1 MKHPY
6 QDASLPVEK
15 RVCDVLARMTLEEKV
30 GQLRS
35 QMIYNPGQDPRDTS
49 AGHVRSL
56 THFAHYQG
64 VRRTASECAAINNA
78 DLKKSIEA
86 HRLGIPVLINEE
98 ALHGALWGDATCF
111 PQAIGLAAMWDE
123 ALMSR
128 VCTVIARELQA
139 VNIHQVFAPVI
150 NISRDSRWGRA
161 QESYG
166 EDVHLTCRMA
176 LAYVKALEGMNIITT
191 PKHFVDNY
199 GEGGRDS
206 NASHA
211 SWRILREVFLEPFR
225 VCIQEGGARSIMA
238 AYNSVDGVPCTCSR
252 ALLTD
257 LLRGE
262 WAFEGFVVS
271 DYGGVDGVQSAHH
284 VAADKADALAQSFL
298 AGLDIELPNA
308 DLTLLSLVQEGRV
321 PVEALDA
328 AVARVLR
335 AKFELGLFD
344 HPYVDE
350 AKADAVVRCPEHR
363 AVALEAARK
372 AIVLLKNQDGVL
384 PLRKDIAAIGVFGPA
399 ADTVNLGDYSGP
411 YGGWGGGG
419 VSPLAGLRAQVAPG
433 AVIRVCGPGEDVAA
447 VARSCGV
454 ALYFATIREEEGSD
468 RSNLDLPRIQAPAE
482 GAADAAHAIIVE
494 QRRRDIIT
502 GDQEAEIR
510 AIAATGTKVVVV
522 LLAGS
527 AVTLSKWIDDAAAVL
542 LPWYGGE
549 QGGTAIAD
557 VLFGACNPGGK
568 LPITFPKNAGQS
580 PLYYSHK
587 PSGRAY
593 HYNDNDG
600 KPLFPFGFGL
610 SYATFEYSN
619 LVITPERAD
628 GKRPVTVRLEV
639 RNTSAVAGD
648 EVVQLYIHDEVASV
662 AVPVKELRG
671 FARVSLAAGERQ
683 TVAFTLQGRDL
694 ALWSRELRLVV
705 EDGVFEIMVGSSSED
720 IRLRGRL
727 TVAGAACAR
736 HVCSRHK

>member
-1 MKHPY
+1 MSYPY
-6 QDASLPVEK
+6 HDPVLPIAQ
-15 RVCDVLARMTLEEKV
+15 RVSDLLLRMTVEEKV

-35 QMIYNPGQDPRDTS
+35 QMIFNPGTDARDYS

-56 THFAHYQG
+56 THFAHYKG
-64 VRRTASECAAINNA
+64 TRRTATECAGINNA
-78 DLKKSIEA
+78 DLQQSIEA

-98 ALHGALWGDATCF
+98 ALHGAQWGDATCF
-111 PQAIGLAAMWDE
+111 PQSIGLAAMWDE
-123 ALMSR
+123 PLMSR
-128 VCTVIARELQA
+128 VCMAIARELKA

-166 EDVHLTCRMA
+166 EDVYLTCRMA
-176 LAYVKALEGMNIITT
+176 LAYVKALEGLNIITS

-199 GEGGRDS
+199 AEGGRDS
-206 NASHA
+206 NASHS
-211 SWRILREVFLEPFR
+211 SWRILREVSLEPFR

-238 AYNSVDGVPCTCSR
+238 AYNSIDGVPCTCSP

-257 LLRGE
+257 LLRDE
-262 WAFEGFVVS
+262 WKFNGFVIS
-271 DYGGVDGVQSAHH
+271 DYGGVDGVHAAHH
-284 VAADKADALAQSFL
+284 VAVDKADALAQSFL

-308 DLTLLSLVQEGRV
+308 DLSLLALVQDGRIPMV
-321 PVEALDA
+321 ALDA
-328 AVARVLR
+328 ATARVLQ

-344 HPYVDE
+344 HPYVD
-350 AKADAVVRCPEHR
+350 APRADAVVRCPEHR
-363 AVALEAARK
+363 ALALEAARK
-372 AIVLLKNQDGVL
+372 AMVLLKNHEGVL
-384 PLRKDIAAIGVFGPA
+384 PLRKDLKTLGVFGPA

-411 YGGWGGGG
+411 YGGWGGEG
-419 VSPLAGLRAQVAPG
+419 VSPLAGLRAKVAPG
-433 AVIRVCGPGEDVAA
+433 TELRVCGPDEDVAV
-447 VARSCGV
+447 VARACEV

-468 RSNLDLPRIQAPAE
+468 RSKLDLPRLKAQAE

-494 QRRRDIIT
+494 KRRADIIT

-510 AIAATGTKVVVV
+510 RIAATGTKLVVV
-522 LLAGS
+522 LVAGS
-527 AVTLSKWIDDAAAVL
+527 AVTMAHWIDEAAAVL

-549 QGGTAIAD
+549 QGGTAIAE
-557 VLFGACNPGGK
+557 VLFGECNPGGK

-580 PLYYSHK
+580 PLYYSYK

-619 LVITPERAD
+619 LRMQPATSR
-628 GKRPVTVRLEV
+628 GKRPVTVSLEV
-639 RNTSAVAGD
+639 RNTSSVAGD

-671 FARVSLAAGERQ
+671 FTRVSLAAGEQ
-683 TVAFTLQGRDL
+683 KTVTFTLQPRDL
-694 ALWSRELRLVV
+694 ALWNRKLRRVV
-705 EDGVFEIMVGSSSED
+705 EPGTFEIMVGSSSED
-720 IRLRGRL
+720 IRLRGCL
-727 TVAGAACAR
+727 EVLGAAGRA
-736 HVCSRHK
+736 